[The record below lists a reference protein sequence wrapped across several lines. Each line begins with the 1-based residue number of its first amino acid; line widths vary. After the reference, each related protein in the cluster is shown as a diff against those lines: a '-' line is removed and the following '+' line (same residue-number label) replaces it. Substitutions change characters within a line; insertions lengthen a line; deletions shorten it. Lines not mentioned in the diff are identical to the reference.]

1 MVRDDQLEAELFA
14 ECGAKEKVK
23 ITEPG
28 FAGGFI
34 KRGGESDGN
43 VVVSM
48 GDALKLP
55 GFRAHQTVRRGT
67 QIFGA
72 GGKPRKAHG
81 HSPAN
86 RGAVLPLRFRA
97 DIECL
102 IGSSWLPRSDMRSV
116 QTNFTG
122 GTRRGHPYAGKP
134 SAAVHDSGDS
144 RNVKPAIQIPHASS
158 RCHRKSPY

>member
-23 ITEPG
+23 ITEPA

-48 GDALKLP
+48 GDAFKLP

-67 QIFGA
+67 RIFGA

-81 HSPAN
+81 HSTAN
-86 RGAVLPLRFRA
+86 RGAVLPLRFRT
-97 DIECL
+97 DIQGL
-102 IGSSWLPRSDMRSV
+102 FRASRLP
-116 QTNFTG
+116 
-122 GTRRGHPYAGKP
+122 
-134 SAAVHDSGDS
+134 
-144 RNVKPAIQIPHASS
+144 
-158 RCHRKSPY
+158 

>member
-1 MVRDDQLEAELFA
+1 MVRDDQLEAEVFG
-14 ECGAKEKVK
+14 ECGGKEKVK
-23 ITEPG
+23 ISERG
-28 FAGGFI
+28 FGCGFI
-34 KRGGESDGN
+34 KRGGESDRD

-48 GDALKLP
+48 GDAFKLP

-72 GGKPRKAHG
+72 GGKPREAHG
-81 HSPAN
+81 HSTAN

-102 IGSSWLPRSDMRSV
+102 ISSSWLPRSDMRSV

-122 GTRRGHPYAGKP
+122 GTRRGHPHAGEP
-134 SAAVHDSGDS
+134 SAAVHDSGDTRNFKTAVQIAQGS
-144 RNVKPAIQIPHASS
+144 R
-158 RCHRKSPY
+158 RCHRKPPY